1 MHCPMRKKRPICD
14 SDFSAIV
21 VPSMHGSGYLDYT
34 VETHASRSMK
44 VMEEF
49 RQQELLCDLVL
60 HATYKDKTVDFKV
73 RRPSVTPWM
82 RADMGRR
89 DRTSSACVSTQV
101 HKVVLASCS
110 PYFRAMFTSSFRE
123 CSAPEVTLCDVCPQ
137 VLGRLIDF
145 AYTSHITV
153 GEKCVLHLLLA
164 AMR

>member
-60 HATYKDKTVDFKV
+60 HVTYKDKTVDFKV

-82 RADMGRR
+82 TADTGRM
-89 DRTSSACVSTQV
+89 D
-101 HKVVLASCS
+101 
-110 PYFRAMFTSSFRE
+110 
-123 CSAPEVTLCDVCPQ
+123 
-137 VLGRLIDF
+137 
-145 AYTSHITV
+145 
-153 GEKCVLHLLLA
+153 
-164 AMR
+164 